1 MNLDIQ
7 ALIIRDNPWLESQG
21 QVEDWLR
28 FRLPDPFVPRKAAQ
42 RVQERWREPNRA
54 HLVIGPR
61 QAGKS
66 TTIWQHLADEG
77 EPVLF
82 IDCEQT
88 LVKEWCRSAPLLLG
102 DLEDLLPRRVT
113 LFFEEVQHLDE
124 AGLFLKGLVDRR
136 PGVPVFVTGSSSFY
150 LRSRTRESLAGRASR
165 TRLFPF
171 SFAETLWDLSGQ
183 PELLRLRKTDER
195 LQRHL
200 VFGGYPAVWLNQDPE
215 IVLTDLV
222 EAIILRDASDLFRI
236 NRPDAFRRLLRL
248 AAMQVGS
255 LINLSEWASIV
266 GVSRDTV
273 ASYIEILESSHV
285 VRTVSPFAGGRRSEL
300 TRSPKVYFLD
310 NGVRNRLLHDFKPFE
325 ERVDKGALF
334 ENWVFSELWKQLP
347 DGATLH
353 FWRSTS
359 GAEVDFVIVH
369 GKTLVGVEV
378 KTTGPKRTK
387 LPRAARSFIQAY
399 RPQKLLVVNMG
410 YTAAEQVGDTDVRW
424 IEPTQLADHLH

>member
-1 MNLDIQ
+1 MNRDTQ
-7 ALIIRDNPWLESQG
+7 ALIVRDNLWLESQG
-21 QVEDWLR
+21 QLDDWLR
-28 FRLPDPFVPRKAAQ
+28 FRLPDPFVPRKAVE
-42 RVQERWREPNRA
+42 RVRERWREPNRA

-66 TTIWQHLADEG
+66 TTIWQHLANAG

-82 IDCEQT
+82 IDCEQA
-88 LVKEWCRSAPLLLG
+88 LVREWCRSAPLLLG
-102 DLEDLLPRRVT
+102 DLEGLLPRKVT

-124 AGLFLKGLVDRR
+124 AGLLLKGLVDRR
-136 PGVPVFVTGSSSFY
+136 PGVPIFVTGSSSFY

-171 SFAETLWDLSGQ
+171 SLAETLWDLSGQ
-183 PELLRLRKTDER
+183 PELQRLRKADER
-195 LQRHL
+195 FHRHL

-215 IVLTDLV
+215 IILTDLV

-236 NRPDAFRRLLRL
+236 NKPDAFRRLLRL
-248 AAMQVGS
+248 AATQVGN

-266 GVSRDTV
+266 GVSRDTA
-273 ASYIEILESSHV
+273 ASYIEILESTHV
-285 VRTVSPFAGGRRSEL
+285 LRTVSPFAGGRRSEL

-310 NGVRNRLLHDFKPFE
+310 NGVRNRLLHDFKPIE

-359 GAEVDFVIVH
+359 GAEVDFVVVH
-369 GKTLVGVEV
+369 GEKLLGVEV
-378 KTTGPKRTK
+378 KTTAPRRTK
-387 LPRAARSFIQAY
+387 LPRAVRSFLQAY

-410 YTAAEQVGDTDVRW
+410 YTAAEQVGVTDVRW